1 MKMMIAWELHPEKR
15 SEIISG
21 FSKMDLADYQA
32 QQGDTI
38 EVLGRWHD
46 IVNGRGVAIC
56 ETDDSEALS
65 RWLLKWNA
73 GVDFEI
79 AVVHDDEEAHA
90 IIRSEYG

>member
-15 SEIISG
+15 SEIFSG

-32 QQGDTI
+32 QQGDSI

-65 RWLLKWNA
+65 SWLLKWNA

-79 AVVHDDEEAHA
+79 AVVHDDDEAHA